1 MIYQIGGLMLF
12 DVGKFG
18 ENFFEKKFS
27 PKKCIQYFIR
37 LMYLNYTGLDLFFPL
52 KL

>member
-1 MIYQIGGLMLF
+1 MLL
-12 DVGKFG
+12 DVAKLSQ
-18 ENFFEKKFS
+18 KKI

-37 LMYLNYTGLDLFFPL
+37 PMDLNYSGLDLFFPL